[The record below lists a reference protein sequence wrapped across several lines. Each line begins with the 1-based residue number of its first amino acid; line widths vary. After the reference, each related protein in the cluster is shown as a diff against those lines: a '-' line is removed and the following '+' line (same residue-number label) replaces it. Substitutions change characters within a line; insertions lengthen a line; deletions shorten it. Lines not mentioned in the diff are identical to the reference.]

1 MRRATWGI
9 DRYAGKESLMVQLLK
24 QSVASRIF
32 ILYFNFFRVM
42 ERRLLFLLRGKNS

>member
-9 DRYAGKESLMVQLLK
+9 DRYAGKEYQMVLLLK
-24 QSVASRIF
+24 QSVAFGIF

-42 ERRLLFLLRGKNS
+42 ERRLLFL